1 VIDQSVTPR
10 KTLSTICYLIYYTE
24 CFHFLVYNDVFFISM
39 VFFLILIF
47 QLIHNIQIEV
57 LNERVT
63 VKQML
68 PAEPCVRAECYPRI
82 IQ

>member
-1 VIDQSVTPR
+1 
-10 KTLSTICYLIYYTE
+10 
-24 CFHFLVYNDVFFISM
+24 M

-68 PAEPCVRAECYPRI
+68 PAEPCVGAECYPRI